1 MWLQPFGAVP
11 LLSNCAKLLSCTGC
25 VAPIGGLIEK
35 ESECRGPIPM
45 HQRTK
50 KDPAPMAG
58 GGAGAAGADIWSTP
72 RAPPSE
78 PPARGRDGSVP
89 PRTWAGRWPVGRPTA
104 FSKRPCAG
112 PPGTSRGGGMRF
124 RRRGS
129 GRPARGLCSS
139 PRSRRPGPDVWPG
152 QVIVVLSAR
161 GRLACPGGFRPST
174 HHGGARFIYVLYT
187 YVCLHPLKRLDHLGC
202 PLVLLPFYSGAA
214 LGELRHRVTGA
225 LRYRDSGRD

>member
-1 MWLQPFGAVP
+1 
-11 LLSNCAKLLSCTGC
+11 
-25 VAPIGGLIEK
+25 
-35 ESECRGPIPM
+35 M

-50 KDPAPMAG
+50 KDPAPTAG

-174 HHGGARFIYVLYT
+174 HHGGALFIYVRMSSPFEAPRSPRVPSCAATFLIGCST
-187 YVCLHPLKRLDHLGC
+187 WGIKAPRDRRPPLPG
-202 PLVLLPFYSGAA
+202 
-214 LGELRHRVTGA
+214 LRA
-225 LRYRDSGRD
+225 